1 MLPSSSIKTKIL
13 ILGPLKCGKTTI
25 SNYLADS
32 NEMSIHEYRPT
43 RGVRIV
49 EFESNELELNGERV
63 DAEVELWDCS
73 GDRQYER
80 CWPAIRR
87 DTHGVILV
95 CRPDKDDAQSLLPWY
110 AEFVERAGMNPAHV
124 LILLHHTSEMTNDGP
139 IADFRLPPTMSGLA
153 VVPSNV
159 DHDGENLRLE
169 FNSFLCKVIA
179 DAKLR
184 QST

>member
-1 MLPSSSIKTKIL
+1 MRAHPGISATPIE
-13 ILGPLKCGKTTI
+13 PACGKTTI